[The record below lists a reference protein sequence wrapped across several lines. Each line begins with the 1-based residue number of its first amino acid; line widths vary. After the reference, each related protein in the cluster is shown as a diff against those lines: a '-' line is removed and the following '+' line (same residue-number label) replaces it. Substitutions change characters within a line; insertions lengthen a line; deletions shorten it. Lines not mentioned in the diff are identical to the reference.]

1 MDSTSETKVVRNITS
16 DSIGNISVYFVPPI
30 TTTYMQWGE
39 TGLIIFFIIGLFGLI
54 TYLYIYMNIN
64 DYQMRL
70 NIMSYGSMFGFD
82 PQEKFEKFITD
93 TQAEAISV
101 AMGTINKS
109 TDTLNRAIGRMDDN
123 STRLTQRLA
132 SDNKTTSN
140 AVDNLGKT
148 IQDNVGKLGGI
159 IDKLGGVLTLNSY
172 MKDGAIKTTQ
182 VPPGS
187 SYSGPGY
194 KTPSSS

>member
-1 MDSTSETKVVRNITS
+1 MSATPEKQDIKNITPS
-16 DSIGNISVYFVPPI
+16 DAFGNMSIYFVPPI

-39 TGLIIFFIIGLFGLI
+39 AGLTIFFIVALFGLI
-54 TYLYIYMNIN
+54 TYLYVYMNIS

-70 NIMSYGSMFGFD
+70 NVMTNGSLFGFD
-82 PQEKFEKFITD
+82 PQEKFTQFIND
-93 TQAEAISV
+93 TQAEAVSV
-101 AMGTINKS
+101 AMGTINTS
-109 TDTLNRAIGRMDDN
+109 TNTLNKAIGRMDDN

-140 AVDNLGKT
+140 AIDNLGKS
-148 IQDNVGKLGGI
+148 IQENVGKLGGI

-182 VPPGS
+182 IAPGS
-187 SYSGPGY
+187 SYNVAGLTPGQ
-194 KTPSSS
+194 